1 MGWPAALIVP
11 LGTGALESRKR
22 EPTCEPAGIGVSALR
37 PGKITSGFV
46 PVSAVEPPLEARNA
60 YGTASA
66 VAPTPSSWLMYVTCC
81 GERFLNVWPA
91 IVTLEVR
98 LPCTS
103 LVKKPDSLRR
113 RCSKA
118 KKKNVRPLSNGPPS
132 VNPYCARVNG
142 GSSIGA
148 KALRAWKLRCRR
160 NPNKL
165 PCSSFVPDFV
175 TTFTTPPADRTTSAA
190 NELVTT

>member
-1 MGWPAALIVP
+1 NCPAALVVLI
-11 LGTGALESRKR
+11 GTGALESRKR
-22 EPTCEPAGIGVSALR
+22 EPTVEPAAIGVSAPR
-37 PGKITSGFV
+37 PGKTTSGFE
-46 PVSAVEPPLEARNA
+46 PVSAVEPPLEAGNA

-66 VAPTPSSWLMYVTCC
+66 VAPTLSRWLMYVACC
-81 GERFLNVWPA
+81 GEMFRNVWPR

-103 LVKKPDSLRR
+103 LVKKPDSFRR

-118 KKKNVRPLSNGPPS
+118 AKKKVRPLSNGPPS
-132 VNPYCARVNG
+132 VAPYCARVNG
-142 GSSIGA
+142 GSSIVA

-165 PCSSFVPDFV
+165 PCSSFVPDLV
-175 TTFTTPPADRTTSAA
+175 TTFTTPPAERPNSGA